1 MCSNTLPHLR
11 AGEYRRRRGSS
22 ASASFLEPCSPT
34 LWGSAAAAGQLSQR
48 KLVRALLPHCVGESR
63 RGGEGALFTE
73 LGLNRVARSKD
84 ADVVIVG
91 GGPVGLVLG
100 LLLARRGVS
109 VLILEK
115 GDYPRDKPCGEGLMP
130 GGVQVLGELGI
141 DLGREGFPRV
151 AGVRYRLPGSAGV
164 LGTFRARAGLPGQ
177 GYGIRRTRFDVLL
190 AERAGA
196 QPNLVLKRRCRVTGL
211 TPSATGI
218 EIQSDAGSFATPL
231 VVGADGL
238 RSSVR
243 GLMGWSIP
251 PRRPFRYG
259 LVGHLEAQGHGIT
272 EVVVTVL
279 GRSEVYLAPTGPDE
293 VLAAVLAGQG
303 LLREDGLGVRESYLR
318 SVTAAHPEFAGTECG
333 EVSGAG
339 PFRVR
344 SQSVADRGVFLLG
357 DAAGF
362 LDPITGDGMSAGFLA
377 AAELARLLVDADPGS
392 AAASY
397 RAWYARQWRTR
408 RVVTAIALKLT
419 SSQALAGRALRGI
432 SGHPEALASLLEVN
446 SGARSLSS
454 IRLREWA
461 TLAGI

>member
-1 MCSNTLPHLR
+1 M
-11 AGEYRRRRGSS
+11 
-22 ASASFLEPCSPT
+22 
-34 LWGSAAAAGQLSQR
+34 
-48 KLVRALLPHCVGESR
+48 
-63 RGGEGALFTE
+63 
-73 LGLNRVARSKD
+73 
-84 ADVVIVG
+84 IVG

-100 LLLARRGVS
+100 VLLARRGVS

-196 QPNLVLKRRCRVTGL
+196 QPDLVLKRRCRVTGL

-218 EIQSDAGSFATPL
+218 EIQTDAGSLTAPL
-231 VVGADGL
+231 VIGADGL

-259 LVGHLEAQGHGIT
+259 LVGHLEAPGHGIT

-318 SVTAAHPEFAGTECG
+318 AVTAAHPEFAGAECG

-344 SQSVADRGVFLLG
+344 SQTVADRGVFLLG

-377 AAELARLLVDADPGS
+377 AAELARLLVDSDPGT
-392 AAASY
+392 AAAGY
-397 RAWYARQWRTR
+397 RAWYGRQWRTR

-432 SGHPEALASLLEVN
+432 GGHPEALTSLLEVN
-446 SGARSLSS
+446 SGARTLSS
-454 IRLREWA
+454 IPLREWA
-461 TLAGI
+461 TLAGV